1 MPFCGYAEIQADNI
15 YNTRINAHF
24 HCGHNI
30 ANDAQLQLALRSIE
44 GLDMNTLSYME
55 KEHVAKAIENGYLY
69 REGECPDA
77 VFLDINM
84 PKLDGVNALQQMT
97 EINDKAS
104 IIMLSA
110 VDSQDVIDKCKGLG
124 AADYIL
130 KPFGMEQLMQ
140 ALHTALC
147 DE

>member
-1 MPFCGYAEIQADNI
+1 
-15 YNTRINAHF
+15 
-24 HCGHNI
+24 
-30 ANDAQLQLALRSIE
+30 
-44 GLDMNTLSYME
+44 MNTLFYME
-55 KEHVAKAIENGYLY
+55 KEHAAKAIENGYLY

-140 ALHTALC
+140 ALHAALR